1 MRVEEL
7 GTSQSGVTSQQIV
20 LHKETT
26 RPDDSRAEYGIISL
40 AVTGKQRGI
49 FPMIFQPF
57 KKIVNY
63 YL

>member
-7 GTSQSGVTSQQIV
+7 GTSQSGATSQQIV

-49 FPMIFQPF
+49 FPMHFSTF
-57 KKIVNY
+57 
-63 YL
+63 